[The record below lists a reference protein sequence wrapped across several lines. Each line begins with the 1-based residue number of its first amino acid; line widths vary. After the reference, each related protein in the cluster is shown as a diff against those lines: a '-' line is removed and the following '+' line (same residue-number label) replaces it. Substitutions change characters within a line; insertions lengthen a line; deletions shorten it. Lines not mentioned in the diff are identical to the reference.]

1 MRKGS
6 TDFLILSLLV
16 KRPMYG
22 YEIMQQLEQRSGG
35 YFEMKE
41 GLLYPA
47 LHRMQH
53 NGWLS
58 SDWRSVDGRR
68 RKYYAVTKLGSEV
81 LGEQAAEW
89 RTFLD
94 QLYSLLG
101 ATEHEPGFNRSGS
114 GDYQPAP
121 SPE

>member
-6 TDFLILSLLV
+6 TEILILSLLAE
-16 KRPMYG
+16 RPMYG
-22 YEIMQQLEQRSGG
+22 YEISQQLEQRSNG

-58 SDWRSVDGRR
+58 TEWREVDGRR
-68 RKYYAVTKLGSEV
+68 RKYYTLTALGRDV

-89 RTFLD
+89 KSFLEELNALLRRN
-94 QLYSLLG
+94 QLW
-101 ATEHEPGFNRSGS
+101 T
-114 GDYQPAP
+114 D
-121 SPE
+121 

>member
-1 MRKGS
+1 MSPRDQMRKGS
-6 TDFLILSLLV
+6 TEILILSLLA

-22 YEIMQQLEQRSGG
+22 YEISQQLQKRSGG

-58 SDWRSVDGRR
+58 SEWRVVDGRS
-68 RKYYAVTKLGSEV
+68 RKYYLLTSLGREM

-89 RTFLD
+89 MTFIEQLRALLRTNERW
-94 QLYSLLG
+94 
-101 ATEHEPGFNRSGS
+101 TK
-114 GDYQPAP
+114 
-121 SPE
+121 

>member
-6 TDFLILSLLV
+6 TEILILSLLAE
-16 KRPMYG
+16 RPMYG
-22 YEIMQQLEQRSGG
+22 YEISQQLEQRSNG

-58 SDWRSVDGRR
+58 TEWREVDGRR
-68 RKYYAVTKLGSEV
+68 RKYYALTPSGRKV

-89 RTFLD
+89 KSFLD
-94 QLYSLLG
+94 ELYALLR
-101 ATEHEPGFNRSGS
+101 ANRLWT
-114 GDYQPAP
+114 D
-121 SPE
+121 